1 MGEPF
6 WYSNPSVLFQST
18 TWYAF
23 VPTASMSVDQSLN
36 AVVRFVIYLSVLL
49 YACSRDARY
58 FLYIPT
64 ILIVTV
70 ALHTFFPKA
79 KKITESFQGSSFVSS
94 YEGTETSLPTPDNP
108 FMNAT
113 LPDILDNPNRPPAAD
128 VTNKEVRDKVN
139 KSFAQTSN
147 LYMDTSDVFDMVQ
160 AQRNFFT
167 VVEDDHGGLLKF
179 LQGNTVSDK
188 IGNESYVAAKGSM
201 PPSSLTTPSVTKA
214 PTGVSPGSSANT

>member
-6 WYSNPSVLFQST
+6 WYSEPSVLFRPT
-18 TWYAF
+18 TWYSF

-64 ILIVTV
+64 ILIITV

-79 KKITESFQGSSFVSS
+79 KKITESFQGSSFVTS
-94 YEGTETSLPTPDNP
+94 YEGTETSQPTPDNP

-128 VTNKEVRDKVN
+128 VTNKTVRDKVN
-139 KSFAQTSN
+139 KSFSQTSN
-147 LYMDTSDVFDMVQ
+147 LYMDTSDVFDMMQ

-179 LQGNTVSDK
+179 LQGNTSSDK
-188 IGNESYVAAKGSM
+188 IGNESYVAVKGSL
-201 PPSSLTTPSVTKA
+201 PPERLTPTSVSV
-214 PTGVSPGSSANT
+214 PQGVSPGSSANT